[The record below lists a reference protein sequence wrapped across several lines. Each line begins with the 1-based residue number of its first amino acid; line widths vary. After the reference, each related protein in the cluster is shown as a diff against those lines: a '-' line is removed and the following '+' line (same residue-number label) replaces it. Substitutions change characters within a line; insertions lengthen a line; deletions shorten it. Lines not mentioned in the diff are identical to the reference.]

1 MYTPRNVAITINP
14 SIITTKLSL
23 IAKLDDS
30 NYVAKRF
37 SPTRLVKMKDL
48 FPDD

>member
-23 IAKLDDS
+23 TAKLGES
-30 NYVAKRF
+30 NSTAKQFR
-37 SPTRLVKMKDL
+37 STRLVKMKDL
-48 FPDD
+48 FPDY